1 MNVRAPLPG
10 KIIRLHVK
18 PNEPVSKGRLL
29 ITMES
34 MKMTLP
40 VCSPEA
46 GEIAYEV
53 AQGDVVTKGEIIARV
68 EPASFSPRKNL

>member
-1 MNVRAPLPG
+1 MNVCAPLPG
-10 KIIRLHVK
+10 KIIRLHLK

-46 GEIAYEV
+46 GEVFYEV
-53 AQGDVVTKGEIIARV
+53 AEGDIVTKGEIIARV
-68 EPASFSPRKNL
+68 EPASFSLRKTL

>member
-10 KIIRLHVK
+10 KIIRLHLK

-40 VCSPEA
+40 VSSPEA
-46 GEIAYEV
+46 GKIAYEV
-53 AQGDVVTKGEIIARV
+53 AEGDIVTKGEIIARV
-68 EPASFSPRKNL
+68 ESASFSPRKIL

>member
-10 KIIRLHVK
+10 KIIRLHLK
-18 PNEPVSKGRLL
+18 PNEPASKGRLL

-46 GEIAYEV
+46 GKIAYLV
-53 AQGDVVTKGEIIARV
+53 AEGDIVAKGEIIARV
-68 EPASFSPRKNL
+68 EPA

>member
-1 MNVRAPLPG
+1 MIICAPLPG

-18 PNEPVSKGRLL
+18 SNESVAKGRLL
-29 ITMES
+29 FTMES

-46 GEIAYEV
+46 GKIAYEV
-53 AQGDVVTKGEIIARV
+53 AEGDIVTKGEIIARV
-68 EPASFSPRKNL
+68 EPA

>member
-18 PNEPVSKGRLL
+18 PNEPVSKGQLL
-29 ITMES
+29 FTMES

-46 GEIAYEV
+46 GEIVYEV
-53 AQGDVVTKGEIIARV
+53 GEGDIVMRGETITRIF
-68 EPASFSPRKNL
+68 PS

>member
-18 PNEPVSKGRLL
+18 SNEPVAKGRLL
-29 ITMES
+29 FTMES

-46 GEIAYEV
+46 GEVFYEV
-53 AQGDVVTKGEIIARV
+53 AGGDIVTKGEINARV
-68 EPASFSPRKNL
+68 EPR